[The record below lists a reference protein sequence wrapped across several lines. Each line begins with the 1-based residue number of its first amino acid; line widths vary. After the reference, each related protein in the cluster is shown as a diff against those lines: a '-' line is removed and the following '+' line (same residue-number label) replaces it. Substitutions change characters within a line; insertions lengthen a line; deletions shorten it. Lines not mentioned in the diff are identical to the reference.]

1 MRGAANGPRYL
12 TEARQMP
19 RTIEQQIR
27 ATYFA
32 LRAGAAVIAFVFP
45 LLLWGGGKV
54 AGFSLRDFMSA
65 YYWAAPD
72 QPSPCGENPDH
83 SCKKQGSEVDIALT
97 PSPREKTLEPGTM
110 RNWFVGL
117 LFATGALL
125 YVNQGHSRKED
136 WALNLAGLL
145 AIGIALFPMTW
156 DCHSHSFSPH
166 GFCAISFFLCIA
178 FVYAVCSRDTLV
190 LFKDPKVRTKYQR
203 TYLGLAI
210 AMILAPIAA
219 YIFNFVTSQHSPV
232 YWAELFGIYAF
243 AAYWSVKT
251 KEMSRSDIR
260 KIIAEQHEQA
270 VI

>member
-1 MRGAANGPRYL
+1 
-12 TEARQMP
+12 MP

-178 FVYAVCSRDTLV
+178 FVSAVCSRDTLV

>member
-1 MRGAANGPRYL
+1 
-12 TEARQMP
+12 MP

-32 LRAGAAVIAFVFP
+32 LRVGAAAIAFVFP

-54 AGFSLRDFMSA
+54 AGFSLRDSMSA
-65 YYWAAPD
+65 YYWATPD
-72 QPSPCGENPDH
+72 QLCPCGENPDH

-97 PSPREKTLEPGTM
+97 SSPREKTLEPGTM
-110 RNWFVGL
+110 RSWFVGL

-145 AIGIALFPMTW
+145 AVGIALFPMSW
-156 DCHSHSFSPH
+156 DCYCHSFSPH
-166 GFCAISFFLCIA
+166 GFCAVSFFLCIA
-178 FVYAVCSRDTLV
+178 FVSAICSRDTLV
-190 LFKDPKVRTKYQR
+190 LIRDPKVRGKYR
-203 TYLGLAI
+203 KTYIGLAI
-210 AMILAPIAA
+210 AMIAAPIAA
-219 YIFNFVTSQHSPV
+219 YIFNFVTSQRSPV

-243 AAYWSVKT
+243 ATYWCVKT
-251 KEMSRSDIR
+251 KEMSGPDIKR
-260 KIIAEQHEQA
+260 IIAEKHEQA